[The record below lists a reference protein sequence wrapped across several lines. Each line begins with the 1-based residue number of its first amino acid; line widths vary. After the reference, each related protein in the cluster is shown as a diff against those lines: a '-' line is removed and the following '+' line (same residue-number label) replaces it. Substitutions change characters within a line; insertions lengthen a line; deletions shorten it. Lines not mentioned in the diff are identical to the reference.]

1 MFLPCEAVDLAYEER
16 GAGEPLLLVHGSGA
30 QAATGDGV
38 ADGIAAA
45 GHRVIAYD
53 RRGYGAS
60 AHPPVRDHRR
70 HVADAAA
77 VLERVAR
84 APATVVGWSS
94 GGNVALAL
102 TVARPDLVRRLI
114 LVEPPLH
121 GTRLATPGMLAA
133 VARTK
138 WSQARGRPEEG
149 AAHFFRW
156 AAGPAFD
163 TAPAEERGR
172 LLAHTRAVPAELDPH
187 PYGVMFEH
195 LSLRRISGIRVP
207 ATLLNGANSDPLFA
221 LVRRR
226 LIRALPSAR
235 SEAIP
240 GAGHLVHVDAP
251 EAFTAAVLRATAT
264 AAPRIPQD
272 PNDQGAS

>member
-1 MFLPCEAVDLAYEER
+1 MFLPCEGVDLSYEER
-16 GAGEPLLLVHGSGA
+16 GAGEPLLLIHGSGA
-30 QAATGDGV
+30 QAATWDGV
-38 ADGIAAA
+38 ADDIAAA

-60 AHPPVRDHRR
+60 THRPVRDHRR

-77 VLERVAR
+77 VLERVAK

-94 GGNVALAL
+94 GANIALAL
-102 TVARPDLVRRLI
+102 TVSRPDLVRRLI
-114 LVEPPLH
+114 VVEPPLH
-121 GTRLATPGMLAA
+121 GTRLATPALLTA

-138 WSQARGRPEEG
+138 WLQLRGRPEEG

-156 AAGPAFD
+156 AAGPSFD
-163 TAPAEERGR
+163 TAPADERGR
-172 LLAHTRAVPAELDPH
+172 LLAHARVVLTELDPH

-195 LSLRRISGIRVP
+195 LSLRRIGAIRVP
-207 ATLLNGANSDPLFA
+207 VTFLIGTNSDPLFA
-221 LVRRR
+221 LVHRR
-226 LIRALPSAR
+226 LVRALPGIR
-235 SEAIP
+235 TEVIP

-264 AAPRIPQD
+264 AATRIPRE
-272 PNDQGAS
+272 PNDQGAP